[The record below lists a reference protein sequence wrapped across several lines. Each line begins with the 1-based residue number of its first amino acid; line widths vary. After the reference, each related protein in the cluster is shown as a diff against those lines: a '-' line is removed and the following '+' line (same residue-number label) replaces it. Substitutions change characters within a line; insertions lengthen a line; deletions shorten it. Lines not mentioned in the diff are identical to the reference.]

1 MCAQDTCH
9 LKNQESGSI
18 YLFIF
23 RIENLD
29 TKYEK
34 VTLSVIKKKKISWTL
49 KSVKNLNV

>member
-34 VTLSVIKKKKISWTL
+34 VTQSVIKKRKKSHEL
-49 KSVKNLNV
+49 